1 MREIQEKN
9 KENLKI
15 ICNAKE
21 ELENRNEEQNQQLER
36 LIGQKV
42 QLTQTILNAQSTN
55 NELEREVTSTWS

>member
-42 QLTQTILNAQSTN
+42 QLTQTILNAQSRN

>member
-15 ICNAKE
+15 ICKAKE
-21 ELENRNEEQNQQLER
+21 ELENRNKEQNQQLKR

-55 NELEREVTSTWS
+55 NELEQEVTSTWS